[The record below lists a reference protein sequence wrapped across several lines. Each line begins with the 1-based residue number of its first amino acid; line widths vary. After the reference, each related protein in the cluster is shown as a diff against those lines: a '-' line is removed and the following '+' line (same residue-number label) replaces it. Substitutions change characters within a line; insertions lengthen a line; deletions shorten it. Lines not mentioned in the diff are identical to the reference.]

1 MGKKIKEEMDRL
13 KGEFAD
19 GAQNKGYTR
28 AYVEELFDL
37 IVKFAGYGFN
47 KSHSAA
53 YALVTFYTSYLKCY
67 YPAEFMAALLTL
79 EKDNTDKVVKYVD
92 EVKRLGLDL
101 FPPDINKSD
110 LVFSAKKIDEEEVVM
125 FGMGAIKGAGDVAIN
140 SILKARQDGLF
151 KDLSDFISRIDGS
164 KVNKRV
170 LESLTKAGA
179 FDSFGYSRRA
189 LLDQIEKIVET
200 VGKVATAKK
209 MMTGSLFG
217 DNEEMIKMDI
227 ELEHLPEFDSKDI
240 LELEK
245 ASLGFYVSGHPL
257 DEYREQ
263 IEKINYTLS
272 SQIEDLDDGSQAIFV
287 GKIENIVEKISKKG
301 NKFGIATI
309 MDFHGNIELMLFE
322 DRLKEL
328 KEEYNLDEPIAFKV
342 RISKDE
348 NFTRMSI
355 LKIETILDAQKEKVK
370 TKQKE
375 IQEPP
380 MTIAIPFSDN
390 ENLMY
395 KLYELV
401 VNNQGKRELKLLIK
415 SKLADLELETGIKVS
430 TNLEALLHQIEGAY
444 IVDETHTTDK

>member
-1 MGKKIKEEMDRL
+1 
-13 KGEFAD
+13 
-19 GAQNKGYTR
+19 
-28 AYVEELFDL
+28 
-37 IVKFAGYGFN
+37 
-47 KSHSAA
+47 
-53 YALVTFYTSYLKCY
+53 
-67 YPAEFMAALLTL
+67 
-79 EKDNTDKVVKYVD
+79 
-92 EVKRLGLDL
+92 
-101 FPPDINKSD
+101 
-110 LVFSAKKIDEEEVVM
+110 
-125 FGMGAIKGAGDVAIN
+125 
-140 SILKARQDGLF
+140 
-151 KDLSDFISRIDGS
+151 
-164 KVNKRV
+164 
-170 LESLTKAGA
+170 
-179 FDSFGYSRRA
+179 
-189 LLDQIEKIVET
+189 
-200 VGKVATAKK
+200 